1 MSLTRALLLAGGVVA
16 AAAGCSSVP
25 NVPPSGSVVPSE
37 GKVQVASSLS
47 YTYEE
52 LIAAPA
58 VAWSLKGILDNSLDQ
73 LPILRTPLVL
83 YFVYQPFAPNW
94 SVEEAQLDGETYYVR
109 LLAKRFRVG
118 GDGEAMNVLKRRAVQ
133 LQYERGYAGYRIV
146 DYSEGIESSTPVAQR
161 YSHGI
166 VQLVRAETAPGRR

>member
-1 MSLTRALLLAGGVVA
+1 MSLLRTLLVAGSLLSA
-16 AAAGCSSVP
+16 MAGCTSAP
-25 NVPPSGSVVPSE
+25 NVPPAGALVPAE

-47 YTYEE
+47 YSYEE

-58 VAWSLKGILDNSLDQ
+58 VAWSLRGILEKSLDQ
-73 LPILRTPLVL
+73 LPVFQTPLVL

-94 SVEEAQLDGETYYVR
+94 SVEEARLDGQTYYVR
-109 LLAKRFRVG
+109 LLAKRFRTG
-118 GDGEAMNVLKRRAVQ
+118 GDGEAMAVLKRRAVQ
-133 LQYERGYAGYRIV
+133 LQHERGFASYRIL

-166 VQLVRAETAPGRR
+166 IQLVRVEHVPAR